1 MIVIGSMDFYNGQV
15 VRLSQGAQESV
26 HQVKENALDWL
37 AVLKNHGLQRLHLVD
52 LNGAF
57 KSGDNQALIQEV
69 IHHANCPTQIG
80 GGIHS
85 MEAVDFWFSQG
96 VDSVVLGSGVFT
108 VDRLLEEALSKY
120 GDRIIVALDVLD
132 ESIMIHGWTKAIDES
147 LPQALQRLERMGVK
161 TILMSD
167 VSKDGMLQGS
177 NVELYHKVNA
187 MTSMNIQAS
196 GGIKT
201 KEDVLDLVPLNLMGV
216 IVGKAFIHQTLDL
229 SILGETL

>member
-15 VRLSQGAQESV
+15 VRLAQGAQESV
-26 HQVKENALDWL
+26 HQVKENALEWL
-37 AVLKNHGLQRLHLVD
+37 SVLKSHGLQRLHLVD

-57 KSGDNQALIQEV
+57 QLGDNQALIKE
-69 IHHANCPTQIG
+69 IIKNADCPIQMG

-108 VDRLLEEALSKY
+108 VDHLLEEALRKY
-120 GDRIIVALDVLD
+120 KDRIIVALDVLN

-147 LPQALQRLERMGVK
+147 LPQVLNRLEQMGVK

-167 VSKDGMLQGS
+167 VSKDGMLQGC
-177 NVELYHKVNA
+177 NVELYRKVVK

-201 KEDVLDLVPLNLMGV
+201 KEDVMDLVPLNLMGV

>member
-1 MIVIGSMDFYNGQV
+1 MIVIGSMDFYKGQV
-15 VRLSQGAQESV
+15 VRLNQGAQASV
-26 HQVKENALDWL
+26 HQVKDNALEWL
-37 AVLKNHGLQRLHLVD
+37 CVLKHHGLQRLHLVD
-52 LNGAF
+52 LDGAF
-57 KSGDNQALIQEV
+57 NSGDNQVLIQTV
-69 IHHANCPTQIG
+69 IEQAGCPVQIG

-85 MEAVDFWFSQG
+85 MNAIDFWLSKG
-96 VDSVVLGSGVFT
+96 VNQVVLGSAVFT
-108 VDRLLEEALSKY
+108 VKRLLEDALKTY

-132 ESIMIHGWTKAIDES
+132 EKIMIHGWTKAIDES
-147 LPQALQRLERMGVK
+147 LTHVLQRLEKMGVK

-177 NVELYHKVNA
+177 NVELYRKVA
-187 MTSMNIQAS
+187 GMTSMKIQAS

-201 KEDVLDLVPLNLMGV
+201 RKDVLDLVPLNLMGV